1 MHKKIMVQGT
11 GSSVGKSLITAGL
24 CRIFYKD
31 GYTVAPYKSQNMAL
45 NSFVDIDGLEMGRA
59 QVVQAEMGGTL
70 PRAYMNP
77 ILMKPNSDN
86 NSQIIFMG
94 VAHKNMD
101 AMEYFSN
108 TKKLREVALEGYSK
122 IEENYDIGVLEGGGS
137 PAEINLRSVDV
148 VNMGMAELIDAPVIL
163 VADIEKGGVFAQIY
177 GTIMLLDEK
186 DRARIKGV
194 VINKFR
200 GDVELLTPGIEMIE
214 KRLADE
220 GYPIPVVGV
229 IPHIEVKIEEEDV
242 LAKKLTSKKTRDEI
256 TISVIRTPKMSNYT
270 DFDVFDFYEGV
281 ALNYVDSAEDLG
293 DEDMIIIPGSKNTIG
308 DLLFMK
314 ERGIADK
321 IREEAGRGKLIFGI
335 CGGLQILGKRIEDPM
350 CVESVHGGED
360 ALGLLD
366 IVTAMGEI
374 KSTYQVEKD
383 ITECEGILEGLSGIK
398 VRGYEI
404 HQGQSSG
411 KDRAFLS
418 GEENVSYYRDNVMAT
433 YLHGIFDNGEFTRHI
448 LNYLRRGKGAAER
461 SDMVD
466 YEARKAEEFDKWEN
480 HLREHLDIKK
490 VYEILK

>member
-1 MHKKIMVQGT
+1 MHRKIMVQGT

-31 GYTVAPYKSQNMAL
+31 GYSVAPYKSQNMAL

-86 NSQIIFMG
+86 DSQIIFMG

-101 AMEYFSN
+101 AKEYFSN
-108 TKKLREVALEGYSK
+108 TEKLREVALAGYSK

-137 PAEINLRSVDV
+137 PAEINLRDVDV

-163 VADIEKGGVFAQIY
+163 VANIETGGVFAQVY
-177 GTIMLLDEK
+177 GTVMLLDEA
-186 DRARIKGV
+186 DRARIKGII
-194 VINKFR
+194 INKFR
-200 GDVELLTPGIEMIE
+200 GDVDLLTPGVEMIE

-220 GYPIPVVGV
+220 GYPIPVLGV
-229 IPHIEVKIEEEDV
+229 VPFIEVKIEEEDV
-242 LAKKLTSKKTRDEI
+242 LAKKLTANKSKDEI

-281 ALNYVDSAEDLG
+281 ALNYVDRAEDLG
-293 DEDMIIIPGSKNTIG
+293 NEDMIIIPGSKNTIG

-314 ERGIADK
+314 ERGIDEK
-321 IREEAGRGKLIFGI
+321 IREEAGRGKLVFGI
-335 CGGLQILGKRIEDPM
+335 CGGLQILGKRIEDPK
-350 CVESVHGGED
+350 CIESVHGGED

-374 KSTYQVEKD
+374 KSTYQVEKR
-383 ITECEGILEGLSGIK
+383 IVSCGGILEGLEGVAVK
-398 VRGYEI
+398 GYEI
-404 HQGQSSG
+404 HQGQSDGS
-411 KDRAFLS
+411 DRAFLD
-418 GEENVSYYRDNVMAT
+418 GEESVSYMRENVMAT

-448 LNYLRRGKGAAER
+448 LNYLRRSKGIAER
-461 SDMVD
+461 DEMVD
-466 YEARKAEEFDKWEN
+466 YEMKKQEEFDRWED
-480 HLREHLDIKK
+480 HLRKHLDVDKI
-490 VYEILK
+490 YEILK